1 MAPRPPKQ
9 ARKGATKAP
18 QKPTPSASAL
28 APYPPRIEGETPT
41 AYAALCTYLAAGP
54 DRNLRGVFPGGR
66 YTPAKTWSARN
77 GWQARAAAWDA
88 AVRDVRLAALQ
99 ERQRETDLA
108 TAEAD
113 ARLSA
118 AAAAVLFSDDEPTAK
133 GYGLLLDLWR
143 IGRGGADGA
152 RVSAVQTLVDLAG
165 IKDLRK
171 LRHHKATAPAPPAPP
186 PALLTPDIIAAL
198 DAAAS
203 DSQLDRLDDAP
214 LVDDPPEGAADASG

>member
-1 MAPRPPKQ
+1 VAPRPPSKKP
-9 ARKGATKAP
+9 KGEHPRGTRNAP
-18 QKPTPSASAL
+18 PVVSPGSA
-28 APYPPRIEGETPT
+28 YPRPIEGETRA
-41 AYAALCTYLAAGP
+41 AYAALCRYLDAGP
-54 DRNLRGVFPGGR
+54 ERSLRAVFRGHGHAR
-66 YTPAKTWSARN
+66 QWSSTHR
-77 GWQARAAAWDA
+77 WVERAAAFDQA
-88 AVRDVRLAALQ
+88 RREERHAALA

-118 AAAAVLFSDDEPTAK
+118 AAAAVLFSDSEPTAK

-143 IGRGGADGA
+143 IGRGGADSA